1 MTKNTQT
8 QQDEIIVLGRAVSEL
23 TDAINSMLSL
33 LSQQSMILIYILKTL
48 QDGSEPEIWFGD
60 SLQRMS

>member
-48 QDGSEPEIWFGD
+48 QDGSESEIWFGD

>member
-48 QDGSEPEIWFGD
+48 QDGSESEYGLEILYRG
-60 SLQRMS
+60 